1 VAAPNT
7 FGPAYG
13 ANRPRHQREDRNYK
27 PSEYV
32 ARQPP
37 AVRSKAARYEEL
49 RQKRLREYSVDAH
62 GNMAANVALPMDVE
76 DW

>member
-1 VAAPNT
+1 VREPNT
-7 FGPAYG
+7 FAPAHG
-13 ANRPRHQREDRNYK
+13 GNRANVRQPRQYK
-27 PSEYV
+27 PSDYE

-37 AVRSKAARYEEL
+37 AARSKNARYEEI
-49 RQKRLREYSVDAH
+49 RQNRLREYSVDAR